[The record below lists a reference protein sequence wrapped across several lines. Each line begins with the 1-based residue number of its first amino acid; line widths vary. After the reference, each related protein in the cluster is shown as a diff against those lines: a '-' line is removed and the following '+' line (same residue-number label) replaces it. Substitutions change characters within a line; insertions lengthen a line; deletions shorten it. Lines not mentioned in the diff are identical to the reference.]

1 MDKPTPAQLIA
12 ASLRYH
18 QDVTLIRAS
27 RLQHNKRIRAYSKQM
42 ASQTTTVGISTNLII
57 QNMKIAPV
65 TEHSISHSELKGN
78 TPSVA
83 LINVIVDGDYQ
94 FQGEL
99 PIGIASVGAFLR
111 QHGYSVCYKQCIPGR
126 AEDEISAAAKIKAD
140 VYGFSLNMNNLALI
154 VQLIKEIR
162 MLGRKAFFICG
173 GPFLASSSVLIMS
186 NEPSIDFMVMGE
198 GEYTMLELL
207 QSLTLGHEAF
217 GHIAGL
223 VWRNN
228 TGKVI
233 ENGPRKVIK
242 DLDELPFPDR
252 DFMESGGYDS
262 HGDSLETA
270 RLSTSRGCVAH
281 CTFCNVNFFSE
292 ISKGKLWRGRSA
304 TKVVDEIELL
314 VSKYKIKKVNFSDSS
329 FDDPGRAGKD
339 RSAEIC
345 NELLRRG
352 IHISAKIY
360 LRCDTMKTQED
371 IELLKLYKKAGIDV
385 IIVGVEAG
393 SDDEL
398 KFYEKNATLSD
409 NYRMVNILR
418 DMDIFYFL
426 TGFIMF
432 GPNSTMSTLRANINF
447 LHEVGTTDN
456 LNHISNGL
464 MLIRGSKLY
473 RTLQAENRVIESN
486 NVCELPLY
494 IMLDKQAEK
503 MARLFQNIFARF
515 PVTLKVNDLQV
526 KSGNLLS
533 RMLNPMNK
541 NAHDELFNEY
551 AVFKEKTKEMNQEMA
566 TIHFDFFSYLLDSL
580 EAGQPQEQLEITV
593 EDFFTRQYQPL
604 LPKWGSH
611 YNEFVEQLTNRG
623 FGAAGLIFAPF
634 YSAAVNKGVKK
645 L

>member
-1 MDKPTPAQLIA
+1 MEE
-12 ASLRYH
+12 
-18 QDVTLIRAS
+18 
-27 RLQHNKRIRAYSKQM
+27 
-42 ASQTTTVGISTNLII
+42 
-57 QNMKIAPV
+57 PV
-65 TEHSISHSELKGN
+65 LHGKLKGN

-99 PIGIASVGAFLR
+99 PIGLASVGAFLR
-111 QHGYSVCYKQCIPGR
+111 QQGYPVCYRQCIPGR
-126 AEDEISAAAKIKAD
+126 AEDDISKVADIKAD

-154 VQLIKEIR
+154 IQLIKEIR
-162 MLGRKAFFICG
+162 RRGRKAHFICG
-173 GPFLASSSVLIMS
+173 GPFLASSSALVMS
-186 NEPSIDFMVMGE
+186 NETSIDFMAMGE

-207 QSLTLGHEAF
+207 QSLAHGHEAF

-228 TGKVI
+228 MGKVI
-233 ENGPRKVIK
+233 QNSPRKVIK

-252 DFMESGGYDS
+252 DFLESGGRDS
-262 HGDSLETA
+262 LGDSLETA
-270 RLSTSRGCVAH
+270 RISTSRGCVAH

-304 TKVVDEIELL
+304 KKVVDEIEFLTNN
-314 VSKYKIKKVNFSDSS
+314 YKIRKINFSDSS
-329 FDDPGRAGKD
+329 FDDPGKIGKE

-345 NELLRRG
+345 NELLQRG
-352 IHISAKIY
+352 VNVSAKIY
-360 LRCDTMKTQED
+360 LRCDTMKTEED

-398 KFYEKNATLSD
+398 KFYEKNATLAD

-456 LNHISNGL
+456 LNHITNGM

-473 RTLQAENRVIESN
+473 RMLQTENRVIESD

-494 IMLDKQAEK
+494 VMLDKQAEI

-541 NAHDELFNEY
+541 KAHDELYNDY
-551 AVFKEKTKEMNQEMA
+551 VLFKENTKKMNQKMA
-566 TIHFDFFSYLLDSL
+566 TAHYDFFSYLLDSIESNQSEEKL
-580 EAGQPQEQLEITV
+580 EMEV
-593 EDFFTRQYQPL
+593 EDFFTHQYQPF
-604 LPKWGSH
+604 LPKWNIH
-611 YNEFVEQLTNRG
+611 YNEFVERLTSNG
-623 FGAAGLIFAPF
+623 FGAAGLIFSPF
-634 YSAAVNKGVKK
+634 YSAAVNKGVKRI
-645 L
+645 

>member
-1 MDKPTPAQLIA
+1 MSSKAINLTEEPFLGDK
-12 ASLRYH
+12 
-18 QDVTLIRAS
+18 
-27 RLQHNKRIRAYSKQM
+27 SK
-42 ASQTTTVGISTNLII
+42 LDL
-57 QNMKIAPV
+57 P
-65 TEHSISHSELKGN
+65 E
-78 TPSVA
+78 VA

-99 PIGIASVGAFLR
+99 PIGLASVGAFLR
-111 QHGYSVCYKQCIPGR
+111 QQGYSVGYQQCIPGR
-126 AEDEISAAAKIKAD
+126 TENEIFKAADIKAD
-140 VYGFSLNMNNLALI
+140 VYGFSLNMNNLALT
-154 VQLIKEIR
+154 VQLIKEIKNR
-162 MLGRKAFFICG
+162 GRKAYFICG
-173 GPFLASSSVLIMS
+173 GPFLASSSALVMS
-186 NEPSIDFMVMGE
+186 NEASIDFMAMGE

-207 QSLTLGHEAF
+207 QSLALGHESF

-223 VWRNN
+223 VWRDN

-252 DFMESGGYDS
+252 DFLESGGRDS
-262 HGDSLETA
+262 YGDSLETA
-270 RLSTSRGCVAH
+270 RISTSRGCVAH

-304 TKVVDEIELL
+304 EKVVDEIELL
-314 VSKYKIKKVNFSDSS
+314 VNKYRIKKINFSDSS
-329 FDDPGRAGKD
+329 FDDPGRIGKE

-345 NELLRRG
+345 NELLRRE
-352 IHISAKIY
+352 INVSAKIY
-360 LRCDTMKTQED
+360 LRCDTMKTEED
-371 IELLKLYKKAGIDV
+371 MALLRLYKKAGIDV

-398 KFYEKNATLSD
+398 KFYEKNATMAD

-418 DMDIFYFL
+418 DMDIFYYL

-456 LNHISNGL
+456 LNHISNGM

-473 RTLQAENRVIESN
+473 RMLKAENRVIESN

-494 IMLDKQAEK
+494 LMLDKQAEK

-515 PVTLKVNDLQV
+515 PITLKVNDLQV
-526 KSGNLLS
+526 KSGNLIS

-541 NAHDELFNEY
+541 KAHDELYDEY
-551 AVFKEKTKEMNQEMA
+551 VFFRENTKKLNQEMA
-566 TIHFDFFSYLLDSL
+566 NAHYDFFSYLLDSIESNQSEEKL
-580 EAGQPQEQLEITV
+580 EGEI
-593 EDFFTRQYQPL
+593 EGFFTNQYKPF
-604 LPKWGSH
+604 LPKWDAH
-611 YNEFVEQLTNRG
+611 YNEFVERLTNQG

-634 YSAAVNKGVKK
+634 YSAAVNKGVKR

>member
-1 MDKPTPAQLIA
+1 MSSKAINLTEEPLLGDK
-12 ASLRYH
+12 
-18 QDVTLIRAS
+18 
-27 RLQHNKRIRAYSKQM
+27 SK
-42 ASQTTTVGISTNLII
+42 LDLP
-57 QNMKIAPV
+57 K
-65 TEHSISHSELKGN
+65 
-78 TPSVA
+78 VA

-99 PIGIASVGAFLR
+99 PIGLASVGAFLR
-111 QHGYSVCYKQCIPGR
+111 QQGYSVGYQQCIPGH
-126 AEDEISAAAKIKAD
+126 AENEIFKAADIKAD
-140 VYGFSLNMNNLALI
+140 VYGFSLNMNNLALT
-154 VQLIKEIR
+154 VQLIKEIKNR
-162 MLGRKAFFICG
+162 GRKAYFICG
-173 GPFLASSSVLIMS
+173 GPFLASSSALVMS
-186 NEPSIDFMVMGE
+186 NETSIDFMAMGE

-207 QSLTLGHEAF
+207 QSLALGHESF

-223 VWRNN
+223 VWRDN

-252 DFMESGGYDS
+252 DFLESGGRDS
-262 HGDSLETA
+262 YGDSLETA
-270 RLSTSRGCVAH
+270 RISTSRGCVAH

-304 TKVVDEIELL
+304 KKVVDEIELL
-314 VSKYKIKKVNFSDSS
+314 VNKYRIKKINFSDSS
-329 FDDPGRAGKD
+329 FDDPGRIGKE

-345 NELLRRG
+345 NELLRRE
-352 IHISAKIY
+352 INVSAKIY
-360 LRCDTMKTQED
+360 LRCDTMKTEED
-371 IELLKLYKKAGIDV
+371 MDLLRLYKKAGIDV

-398 KFYEKNATLSD
+398 KFYEKNATMAD
-409 NYRMVNILR
+409 NYRMVNLLR
-418 DMDIFYFL
+418 DMDIFYYL

-456 LNHISNGL
+456 LNHISNGM

-473 RTLQAENRVIESN
+473 RMLKAENRVIESN

-494 IMLDKQAEK
+494 LMLDKQAEK

-515 PVTLKVNDLQV
+515 PLTLKVNDLQV
-526 KSGNLLS
+526 KSGNLIS

-541 NAHDELFNEY
+541 KAHDELYDEY
-551 AVFKEKTKEMNQEMA
+551 VFFKENTKKLNQDMA
-566 TIHFDFFSYLLDSL
+566 NAHYDFFSYLLDSIESNQSEEKL
-580 EAGQPQEQLEITV
+580 EGEI
-593 EDFFTRQYQPL
+593 EGFFTNQYKPF
-604 LPKWGSH
+604 LPKWDAH
-611 YNEFVEQLTNRG
+611 YNEFVERLTNQG

-634 YSAAVNKGVKK
+634 YSAAVNKGVKR